1 MQETILIWTLTLHV
15 LGVIFVSPV
24 SPQRTRIW
32 ASPRAR
38 LWTRDPWVEMH
49 STCFLSSSVIFTS
62 WLQQKFNSQVSWTR
76 LWPRN
81 LIIEVLL
88 KPLLRFRYTCHF
100 PPDLSKMSSSPANIS
115 GVNGTDNLYDDY
127 NGTFSDAGRN
137 CYYKWVLEVLFDRQ
151 K

>member
-49 STCFLSSSVIFTS
+49 STHHLFYMF
-62 WLQQKFNSQVSWTR
+62 
-76 LWPRN
+76 
-81 LIIEVLL
+81 
-88 KPLLRFRYTCHF
+88 PLLIRYLHILTATKVQLPSFVTPPLTAQPYNRSFAETLTSIVSGTLATFRRIFLRWALRLPTYPESTA
-100 PPDLSKMSSSPANIS
+100 PTIS
-115 GVNGTDNLYDDY
+115 T
-127 NGTFSDAGRN
+127 TTIT
-137 CYYKWVLEVLFDRQ
+137 ELFQTRGGIATISEC
-151 K
+151 